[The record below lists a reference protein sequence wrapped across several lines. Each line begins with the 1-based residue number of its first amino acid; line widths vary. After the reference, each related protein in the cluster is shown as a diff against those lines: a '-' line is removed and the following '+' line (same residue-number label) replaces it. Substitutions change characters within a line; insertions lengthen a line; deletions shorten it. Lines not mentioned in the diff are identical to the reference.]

1 MTLDI
6 LSGIYMFVKNE
17 FCLHKKNCF
26 FLKEIFFFQ
35 TKSFYLRK
43 NISCTELEHY
53 LMTSETTNLIF
64 RYVME
69 HPESEIRD
77 IAEGISINRQLVSYH
92 IDSLMKN
99 GLLVK
104 KNLRSLIIYSCTI
117 DDEETRNILKK
128 TDDTIIELFEKVNNS
143 GAVNSVEV
151 VKQLISAYVDVA
163 IEENID
169 IEESVS

>member
-1 MTLDI
+1 
-6 LSGIYMFVKNE
+6 
-17 FCLHKKNCF
+17 
-26 FLKEIFFFQ
+26 
-35 TKSFYLRK
+35 
-43 NISCTELEHY
+43 
-53 LMTSETTNLIF
+53 MTSETTNLIF

-117 DDEETRNILKK
+117 NDEETRTILKK
-128 TDDTIIELFEKVNNS
+128 TDDTIIELFEKINNS

-163 IEENID
+163 IEENIG
-169 IEESVS
+169 IEENVN